1 MNLGQVL
8 GGVAVAG
15 TVVLFG
21 LAVTEDDDPES
32 ITAGPSVVLAPTDA
46 SVTTDT
52 SVAPSAI
59 PTTDAV
65 ATTEVIATTEPAADT
80 QPTTGRTTEPTD
92 PPSTTDAPATTTR
105 ATTTVAPTSPT
116 NPAPSTTVA
125 TLPESR
131 RPTVAV
137 RVVNAGADAGA
148 ARFVSGVL
156 QEAGFEP
163 LAPQDAADNVGG
175 TIILHA
181 PGRESEAA
189 AVNAVIQT
197 DRVIAAPAGDPNWD
211 AFGGEADVLVLLGR
225 R

>member
-1 MNLGQVL
+1 MNLGHVL

-21 LAVTEDDDPES
+21 LAVTEDDDPDS
-32 ITAGPSVVLAPTDA
+32 ITAGPSVVLAPTDT
-46 SVTTDT
+46 SDT

-65 ATTEVIATTEPAADT
+65 ATTEVIATTEPAPDT
-80 QPTTGRTTEPTD
+80 QPTTEPTD
-92 PPSTTDAPATTTR
+92 APVTTDAPNTTAR

-116 NPAPSTTVA
+116 NPSPSTTVA

-131 RPTVAV
+131 RPAVAL

-156 QEAGFEP
+156 EEAGFEP
-163 LAPQDAADNVGG
+163 LAPQDAADNVAG
-175 TIILHA
+175 TVILHA
-181 PGRESEAA
+181 PGREAEAA
-189 AVNAVIQT
+189 TVNTVILT
-197 DRVIAAPAGDPNWD
+197 DRVIAAPAGDANW
-211 AFGGEADVLVLLGR
+211 AALGGGVDVLVLLGQR
-225 R
+225 